1 MKRVSPSSASPLQS
15 LWKSSLASALRVY
28 GTCLSR
34 PRSQRHASFSLMRCS
49 VDEGLEISLE
59 NPLFACTMLLFV
71 ILCFVRFG
79 FWIYSGL
86 CFKGHQ
92 CHLSLHLPLVEFPD
106 LLQFVI
112 VFLHQGLMPL
122 AVSEVLD
129 SDKVGVKIWED
140 WGRCKM
146 MGPCFACTP
155 FTPKPGKTYSFPWK
169 GGVGKMGPSV
179 SWEGDALSTVTLLC

>member
-1 MKRVSPSSASPLQS
+1 MRD
-15 LWKSSLASALRVY
+15 WKY
-28 GTCLSR
+28 
-34 PRSQRHASFSLMRCS
+34 PWKIRCS
-49 VDEGLEISLE
+49 LIQCFYIV
-59 NPLFACTMLLFV
+59 
-71 ILCFVRFG
+71 LCFVWFLK
-79 FWIYSGL
+79 FAVYSGL
-86 CFKGHQ
+86 CFKGHHR
-92 CHLSLHLPLVEFPD
+92 HLSLHLPLVEFPD
-106 LLQFVI
+106 LLQFAI
-112 VFLHQGLMPL
+112 VCLHQGLMPL

-179 SWEGDALSTVTLLC
+179 SWEGDALSTVTLLCYRQ